1 MNRLDERSPNEG
13 CGWVRDKDSRWHD
26 HHRRSLCF
34 SPARWTISMP
44 ITRKRGRR
52 REGGKEGRQSGFGGS
67 SDNRHKYSRG
77 FSDLYFARISHLIC
91 MENLVVRDAAF
102 APSFS
107 TAYTYT
113 RIPVI
118 ARTAAATTTTAS
130 SSSQTRQQKEREE
143 AREGG
148 RREKKPDGMR
158 NGGKTKG
165 NVQKI

>member
-1 MNRLDERSPNEG
+1 MARPPSPQPLLLSSA
-13 CGWVRDKDSRWHD
+13 VD
-26 HHRRSLCF
+26 HFDADHEE
-34 SPARWTISMP
+34 AREE
-44 ITRKRGRR
+44 KGR
-52 REGGKEGRQSGFGGS
+52 GKEGRQSGFGGS

-130 SSSQTRQQKEREE
+130 SSSSQTRQQKEREE

>member
-1 MNRLDERSPNEG
+1 MARPPSPQLLLLSG
-13 CGWVRDKDSRWHD
+13 AVD
-26 HHRRSLCF
+26 HFDADHEE
-34 SPARWTISMP
+34 AREEKGS
-44 ITRKRGRR
+44 
-52 REGGKEGRQSGFGGS
+52 GGKEGRQSGFGGS

-118 ARTAAATTTTAS
+118 ARTAATTNGS
-130 SSSQTRQQKEREE
+130 GGSSQTRQQKEREE
-143 AREGG
+143 ARERG
-148 RREKKPDGMR
+148 RREKKADGMR

>member
-1 MNRLDERSPNEG
+1 MARPPSPQLLLLSG
-13 CGWVRDKDSRWHD
+13 AVD
-26 HHRRSLCF
+26 HFDADHEE
-34 SPARWTISMP
+34 AREKKGS
-44 ITRKRGRR
+44 
-52 REGGKEGRQSGFGGS
+52 GGKEGRQSGFGGS

-118 ARTAAATTTTAS
+118 ARTAATTTTNDGGS
-130 SSSQTRQQKEREE
+130 SSSQTR
-143 AREGG
+143 
-148 RREKKPDGMR
+148 
-158 NGGKTKG
+158 
-165 NVQKI
+165 

>member
-1 MNRLDERSPNEG
+1 MARPPSPQLLLLSG
-13 CGWVRDKDSRWHD
+13 AVD
-26 HHRRSLCF
+26 HFDADHEE
-34 SPARWTISMP
+34 AREEKGS
-44 ITRKRGRR
+44 
-52 REGGKEGRQSGFGGS
+52 GGKEGRQSGFGGS

-118 ARTAAATTTTAS
+118 ARTAATTTTNDGG

-143 AREGG
+143 ARERG
-148 RREKKPDGMR
+148 RREKKADGMR

>member
-1 MNRLDERSPNEG
+1 MARPPSPQLLLLSG
-13 CGWVRDKDSRWHD
+13 AVD
-26 HHRRSLCF
+26 HFDADHEE
-34 SPARWTISMP
+34 AREEKGS
-44 ITRKRGRR
+44 
-52 REGGKEGRQSGFGGS
+52 GGKEGRQSGFGGS

-118 ARTAAATTTTAS
+118 ARTAATTTTNGS
-130 SSSQTRQQKEREE
+130 GGSSQTRQQKEREE
-143 AREGG
+143 ARERG
-148 RREKKPDGMR
+148 RREKKADGMR

>member
-1 MNRLDERSPNEG
+1 MARPPSPQLLLLSG
-13 CGWVRDKDSRWHD
+13 AVD
-26 HHRRSLCF
+26 HFDADHEE
-34 SPARWTISMP
+34 AREKKGS
-44 ITRKRGRR
+44 
-52 REGGKEGRQSGFGGS
+52 GGKEGRQSGFGGS

-118 ARTAAATTTTAS
+118 ARTAATTTTNGS
-130 SSSQTRQQKEREE
+130 GGSSQTRQQKEREE
-143 AREGG
+143 ARERG
-148 RREKKPDGMR
+148 RREKKADGMR